1 MLSLEVRVVG
11 FSYGASQE
19 SHSGEVFPRV
29 SASSGEDVLRSAC
42 ISLVLERRGY
52 ILRCSVCERSGH
64 IWCVAWGIR
73 TVLQSTWR
81 TRLAYVGCGI

>member
-29 SASSGEDVLRSAC
+29 SASNGEDVLRSAC
-42 ISLVLERRGY
+42 ISLVLEKEW
-52 ILRCSVCERSGH
+52 IHTAL
-64 IWCVAWGIR
+64 
-73 TVLQSTWR
+73 
-81 TRLAYVGCGI
+81 

>member
-19 SHSGEVFPRV
+19 SHSGEVFLRM
-29 SASSGEDVLRSAC
+29 SASNGEDVLRSAC
-42 ISLVLERRGY
+42 SEPRARKRSGY

-64 IWCVAWGIR
+64 M
-73 TVLQSTWR
+73 
-81 TRLAYVGCGI
+81 